1 MLTTEKERKTAADYA
16 KLPDSKERY
25 ELIDGELIMAPA
37 PSSEH
42 QDIVVY
48 LIEKLGSLVRAKSL
62 GKVYV
67 APYDVHA
74 TRYDVYQPDIL
85 FIRRDNLGIV
95 KSDGVRG
102 APDLVIEILSPSTGY
117 YDLKH
122 KKDVYQQ
129 IGVKE
134 YWIVDPMDKTV
145 ECFLNSPRGFETFY
159 LGKQKN
165 DPSSAGRAQCSVL
178 PEFSIDLEELFSL

>member
-1 MLTTEKERKTAADYA
+1 MITTEKERKTAADYA

-25 ELIDGELIMAPA
+25 ELIDGELIMTPA
-37 PSSEH
+37 PTFEH
-42 QDIVVY
+42 QDIIAF
-48 LIEKLGSLVRAKSL
+48 LIERLGSLVRAKRL
-62 GKVYV
+62 GKVV
-67 APYDVHA
+67 PSPTDVHA
-74 TRYDVYQPDIL
+74 TEHDVYQPDIL
-85 FIRRDNLGIV
+85 FIRRENLGIV
-95 KSDGVRG
+95 REGAVHG

-145 ECFLNSPRGFETFY
+145 ECFLNSPRGFETFFI
-159 LGKQKN
+159 GKQT
-165 DPSSAGRAQCSVL
+165 GRAQSSVL
-178 PEFSIDLEELFSL
+178 PEFSIDLGELFSL